1 MIREKAVCFL
11 RTISNSQDADCME
24 LIEDLVTCCG
34 EYARKKITLE
44 AALLVAKYTKEANGY
59 IEYIKK
65 LDKQLKESN
74 TDLRDTV
81 KAVNRICRQ
90 YDIPLIFAGN
100 EESDSELLKFTNIVV
115 EEMSMGK
122 MT

>member
-1 MIREKAVCFL
+1 
-11 RTISNSQDADCME
+11 ME

-34 EYARKKITLE
+34 EYASKKITLE
-44 AALLVAKYTKEANGY
+44 AALLVEKYTKEANGY

-74 TDLRDTV
+74 MDLRDTV

-90 YDIPLIFAGN
+90 YDLPPIFDGN
-100 EESDSELLKFTNIVV
+100 EGSDSDLLKFTNMVI
-115 EEMSMGK
+115 EEMSMEK
-122 MT
+122 IT